1 MYAGHTYL
9 KTLTR
14 CPMLPLCTSRSP
26 CYDRILRAGASGAQG
41 PLWGLCRSSAGA
53 ARQPVLQPR
62 SRSSRSQGWANDG
75 RDGGDKDRGGD
86 NLHIGV
92 ADLRSASVGVLA
104 HQHGERDID

>member
-9 KTLTR
+9 KTLPR

-26 CYDRILRAGASGAQG
+26 CYDRILRAGGQ
-41 PLWGLCRSSAGA
+41 W
-53 ARQPVLQPR
+53 R
-62 SRSSRSQGWANDG
+62 SRAAVGSLPVIGWRCVSQGWANDG

-86 NLHIGV
+86 NLHIVV

-104 HQHGERDID
+104 HQRGERDID